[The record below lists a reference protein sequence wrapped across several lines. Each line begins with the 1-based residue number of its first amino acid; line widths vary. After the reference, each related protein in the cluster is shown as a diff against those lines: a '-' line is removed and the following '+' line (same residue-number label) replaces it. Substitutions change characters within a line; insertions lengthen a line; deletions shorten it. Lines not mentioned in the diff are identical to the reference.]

1 MKYDFIVIGAGSA
14 GCVMAT
20 RLSEIPNRSVL
31 LLEAGPDY
39 PDFENLPD
47 DLKFGYDQTASAIDA
62 PHNWSFTGNPNAEQP
77 ATMPVPRGKVV
88 GGTSSINGQVLLR
101 GIPEDYDGW
110 ASLGND
116 EWEFIKVLPY
126 FRKLETDVDIKD
138 DFHGFD
144 GPIPVRRH
152 KREDWLPVQNA
163 FHNACLEEG
172 FTHDPD
178 MNNPESGGIGPL
190 PMNNPEG
197 VRMSTALSYLN
208 PQRHRLN
215 LTIRPNVTVHRVLFE
230 GSRAIGV
237 EVESGGEVF
246 TLEGDEVI
254 LSAGAI
260 ASPQLLMLSGVGP
273 QDHLRNLGIP
283 VVHDSPGV
291 GQNLRD
297 HPNVRLP
304 LEVHDDFPMDPKAPR
319 SQTALRYTAEG
330 STLRND
336 MQLMASSFSSPIA
349 GDPLEAEG
357 IRFTCVLELANGS
370 GEVTLASSDPND
382 QPNLSYHYLE
392 DPFDL
397 QRLREAVRLCIR
409 FQDHEDYKKIVKRRI
424 TPTDEDLA
432 TDETLNAWLKLNVS
446 TSQHLAGTC
455 KMGPSTDLMA
465 VVDQYCR
472 VHGLQGLRV
481 VDTSVMP
488 NVVRANTNATAIMIA
503 ERVADWMK

>member
-1 MKYDFIVIGAGSA
+1 
-14 GCVMAT
+14 
-20 RLSEIPNRSVL
+20 
-31 LLEAGPDY
+31 
-39 PDFENLPD
+39 
-47 DLKFGYDQTASAIDA
+47 
-62 PHNWSFTGNPNAEQP
+62 
-77 ATMPVPRGKVV
+77 
-88 GGTSSINGQVLLR
+88 
-101 GIPEDYDGW
+101 
-110 ASLGND
+110 
-116 EWEFIKVLPY
+116 
-126 FRKLETDVDIKD
+126 
-138 DFHGFD
+138 
-144 GPIPVRRH
+144 
-152 KREDWLPVQNA
+152 
-163 FHNACLEEG
+163 
-172 FTHDPD
+172 
-178 MNNPESGGIGPL
+178 
-190 PMNNPEG
+190 
-197 VRMSTALSYLN
+197 
-208 PQRHRLN
+208 
-215 LTIRPNVTVHRVLFE
+215 
-230 GSRAIGV
+230 
-237 EVESGGEVF
+237 VESGGEVF
-246 TLEGDEVI
+246 TLEGNEVI

-273 QDHLRNLGIP
+273 QEHLLSLGIP
-283 VVHDSPGV
+283 VVYDSPGV

-297 HPNVRLP
+297 HPNIRVP

-349 GDPLEAEG
+349 GDPLESEG
-357 IRFTCVLELANGS
+357 IRFTCILELANGS
-370 GEVTLASSDPND
+370 GEVTLASTDPND

-397 QRLREAVRLCIR
+397 QRLREAVRLCVR

-424 TPTDEDLA
+424 APTDEDLA
-432 TDETLNAWLKLNVS
+432 TDETLDAWLKRNVS

-455 KMGPSTDLMA
+455 KMGPSSDKTA